1 MFHNSGDVMHM
12 RGATQVERRNIIRGK
27 DIADYSVK
35 NPQGE
40 DLGSIKD
47 VVIDINEGSIAYAA
61 LSFGGIMGLGD
72 KLFAIP
78 WAALRYNATDD
89 SFVLD
94 VPKER
99 LENAPGFDKDNW
111 PTTAER
117 EWLTGMYSHY
127 GYTPYW
133 ERRSER

>member
-1 MFHNSGDVMHM
+1 MK
-12 RGATQVERRNIIRGK
+12 GATTTVERRSIVRGR
-27 DIADYSVK
+27 DLADYSVR
-35 NPQGE
+35 NPRGE

-47 VVIDINEGSIAYAA
+47 VVIDISEGCIAYAA

-72 KLFAIP
+72 KLFAVP
-78 WAALRYNATDD
+78 WEALQYNGADD
-89 SFVLD
+89 VFVLD
-94 VPKER
+94 VSKER

-111 PTTAER
+111 PTTAQR

-133 ERRSER
+133 ER

>member
-1 MFHNSGDVMHM
+1 M
-12 RGATQVERRNIIRGK
+12 RGTATEARARSIIRGK
-27 DIADYSVK
+27 DIADASVR

-40 DLGSIKD
+40 ELGTIKD
-47 VVIDINEGSIAYAA
+47 VVIDTSEGCIAYAA
-61 LSFGGIMGLGD
+61 LSFGGFMGLGD
-72 KLFAIP
+72 KLFAVP
-78 WAALRYNATDD
+78 WGALQYNAANDT
-89 SFVLD
+89 FVLD

-117 EWLTGMYSHY
+117 GWLTGMYSHY

-133 ERRSER
+133 ERRMER

>member
-1 MFHNSGDVMHM
+1 MQM
-12 RGATQVERRNIIRGK
+12 RGTSTEVRARNIVRGK
-27 DIADYSVK
+27 DLADYQVR

-40 DLGSIKD
+40 DLGTIKD
-47 VVIDINEGSIAYAA
+47 VVIDTSEGCIAYAV
-61 LSFGGIMGLGD
+61 LSFGGFMGLGD

-78 WAALRYNATDD
+78 WEALRYNATDD
-89 SFVLD
+89 TFVLD
-94 VPKER
+94 IPRER

-133 ERRSER
+133 ERRMER

>member
-1 MFHNSGDVMHM
+1 MK
-12 RGATQVERRNIIRGK
+12 GATTTVERRSIVRGR
-27 DIADYSVK
+27 DLADYSVR
-35 NPQGE
+35 NPRGE

-47 VVIDINEGSIAYAA
+47 VVIDISEGCIAYAA

-72 KLFAIP
+72 KLFAVP
-78 WAALRYNATDD
+78 WEALQYNGADD
-89 SFVLD
+89 VFVLD
-94 VPKER
+94 VSKER

-111 PTTAER
+111 PTTAQR

-133 ERRSER
+133 ERRLER